1 MMRPLNLILMC
12 FFLSSLAGC
21 FQAKTAVN
29 AADSKPRLVYTVPL
43 APSDSQ
49 TMRLSG
55 VLKPHKETPIA
66 FQVNGRIKTR
76 VVDAGDN
83 VKPGQILWTLDDRD
97 FQQQLQTAK
106 AQQSAAT
113 AALATASAELKRLQ
127 ALQQQGYI
135 SAQGVERALLQFNQA
150 TAELEASEARLQ
162 QARLALSYTKVTA
175 PEAGV
180 IQQIFAEVGHVVA
193 AGQPLAVLASSSPPD
208 IVLQL
213 PQRISPPDQATLQ
226 WGTASIKLTLRN
238 FEAMSDSRSLT
249 RQARYR
255 LPEWP
260 LTTTSNASPDAVQS
274 PLNFGQIVQV
284 EIPVSDLQN
293 MAYSIGTT
301 SNATI
306 SGVTTANATTN
317 PVAVLP
323 TSNIPATEMLMKVP
337 ISAIDER
344 GQQPQIWH
352 IEDGK
357 AQAVA
362 INVQQISEEYAL
374 ITTNLAVNSKVIRL
388 GVHVLE
394 PGMAVQEWQP

>member
-21 FQAKTAVN
+21 FQAKTAPN
-29 AADSKPRLVYTVPL
+29 AADGKPRLVYTVAL
-43 APSDSQ
+43 EPSDSQ

-76 VVDAGDN
+76 VVDAGET
-83 VKPGQILWTLDDRD
+83 VKPGQTLWTLDDRD

-106 AQQSAAT
+106 AQQMAAT

-127 ALQQQGYI
+127 ALQQQGYV

-162 QARLALSYTKVTA
+162 QAHLALSYTKVTA

-180 IQQIFAEVGHVVA
+180 IQQILVEAGHVVA
-193 AGQPLAVLASSSPPD
+193 AGQPLAELASSSPPE
-208 IVLQL
+208 IVVQL
-213 PQRISPPDQATLQ
+213 PQRISPPDNATLR
-226 WGTASIKLTLRN
+226 WGQARIKLTLRN

-260 LTTTSNASPDAVQS
+260 LATASNASLAADQP

-284 EIPVSDLQN
+284 DIPVPDAQKQS
-293 MAYSIGTT
+293 Y
-301 SNATI
+301 
-306 SGVTTANATTN
+306 
-317 PVAVLP
+317 
-323 TSNIPATEMLMKVP
+323 
-337 ISAIDER
+337 
-344 GQQPQIWH
+344 QIADTPPCSH
-352 IEDGK
+352 I
-357 AQAVA
+357 
-362 INVQQISEEYAL
+362 
-374 ITTNLAVNSKVIRL
+374 
-388 GVHVLE
+388 
-394 PGMAVQEWQP
+394 

>member
-12 FFLSSLAGC
+12 FLLSSLVGC
-21 FQAKTAVN
+21 FQAKTAPN
-29 AADSKPRLVYTVPL
+29 AADGKPRLVYTVAL
-43 APSDSQ
+43 EPSDSQ

-55 VLKPHKETPIA
+55 VLKPHKETPMA
-66 FQVNGRIKTR
+66 FQVSGRIKTR
-76 VVDAGDN
+76 VVDAGET
-83 VKPGQILWTLDDRD
+83 VKPGQTLWTLDDRD
-97 FQQQLQTAK
+97 VQQQLQTAK
-106 AQQSAAT
+106 AQQTAAT

-162 QARLALSYTKVTA
+162 QAHLALSYTKLIA

-180 IQQIFAEVGHVVA
+180 IQQILAEAGHVVA

-208 IVLQL
+208 IVVQL
-213 PQRISPPDQATLQ
+213 PQRISPPDNATLR
-226 WGTASIKLTLRN
+226 WGQDRIKLTLRN

-260 LTTTSNASPDAVQS
+260 LTTTASLGADQPA
-274 PLNFGQIVQV
+274 LNFGQIVQV
-284 EIPVSDLQN
+284 EIPVPDAQTRSYQ
-293 MAYSIGTT
+293 IGDTT
-301 SNATI
+301 HAALSRLETTTGNDKAKTATAM
-306 SGVTTANATTN
+306 VM
-317 PVAVLP
+317 
-323 TSNIPATEMLMKVP
+323 TEMVMKVP

-344 GQQPQIWH
+344 GHQPQIWH
-352 IEDGK
+352 IKDGK
-357 AQAVA
+357 AQPSAV
-362 INVQQISEEYAL
+362 NVLQLSEDYAL
-374 ITTNLAVNSKVIRL
+374 ITTNLAVKSKVIRL

-394 PGMAVQEWQP
+394 PGMAVMEWQP

>member
-1 MMRPLNLILMC
+1 MRPLNLILMC

-260 LTTTSNASPDAVQS
+260 LTTTSHASPDAVQS

-293 MAYSIGTT
+293 MAYS
-301 SNATI
+301 
-306 SGVTTANATTN
+306 TANATTN
-317 PVAVLP
+317 PEAVLP
-323 TSNIPATEMLMKVP
+323 TSNIPAAEMLMKVP